1 MRPTPP
7 QRGGGGGGGGGGESL
22 VGQVDEL
29 RQELA
34 THKELKGKAASFEG
48 VRQLATELR
57 NGEEAATEVREE
69 NKTLRLEKE
78 GLKAELAY
86 VQARLKGLVRTGAHT
101 PDKEESRVPQV
112 KSPLME
118 GQRISG

>member
-1 MRPTPP
+1 M
-7 QRGGGGGGGGGGESL
+7 
-22 VGQVDEL
+22 GQVDEL

-48 VRQLATELR
+48 VRQLVTELR
-57 NGEEAATEVREE
+57 NGEEAATEVRE

-78 GLKAELAY
+78 GLKAEFAY